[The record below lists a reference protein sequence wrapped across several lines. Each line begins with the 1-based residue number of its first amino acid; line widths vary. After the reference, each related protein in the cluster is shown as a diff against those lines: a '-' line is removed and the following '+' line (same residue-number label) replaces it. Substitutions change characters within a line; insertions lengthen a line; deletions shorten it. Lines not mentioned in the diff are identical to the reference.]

1 MRYLIFFFS
10 PLILLSCGSSKKN
23 DSPKDDFDKLEH
35 IFSSGNWKVTGNGT
49 DTSYWYFSRL
59 GDLAFTVYDF
69 KIREGD
75 SSLSEVS
82 QMNYSGDAIKWI
94 RSGDTLKLVSADTV
108 SAIWNDL
115 NDDKAAYT
123 FKKLSHSNIS
133 VELPEGKK
141 LLLTKTLSLAIFLAR
156 SRYDHLH
163 NTHTVDSPLVPH
175 RGKSL
180 SN

>member
-1 MRYLIFFFS
+1 MRYLFFYF
-10 PLILLSCGSSKKN
+10 ILLSCSSSKKT

-35 IFSSGNWKVTGNGT
+35 IFSSDNWKVTGNGT

-75 SSLSEVS
+75 SSINEVNHI
-82 QMNYSGDAIKWI
+82 NYAGGAIKWI
-94 RSGDTLKLVSADTV
+94 RSSETLRLVSADSA

-115 NDDKAAYT
+115 NDDKVAYT
-123 FKKLSHSNIS
+123 FKKLSDSSIS
-133 VELPEGKK
+133 VELPKGKK

-156 SRYDHLH
+156 SRYDHIH
-163 NTHTVDSPLVPH
+163 NTHTVDSPVVPH
-175 RGKSL
+175 RGK
-180 SN
+180 

>member
-1 MRYLIFFFS
+1 MRYLFFYF
-10 PLILLSCGSSKKN
+10 ILLSCSSSKKT
-23 DSPKDDFDKLEH
+23 DSPKDDFDNLEH
-35 IFSSGNWKVTGNGT
+35 IFSSDNWKVTGNGT

-59 GDLAFTVYDF
+59 GNLAFTVYDF

-75 SSLSEVS
+75 SSINEVNHI
-82 QMNYSGDAIKWI
+82 NYAGGAIKWI
-94 RSGDTLKLVSADTV
+94 RSNETLKLVSADSA

-123 FKKLSHSNIS
+123 FKRLSDNNIS
-133 VELPEGKK
+133 VELPQGKK

-156 SRYDHLH
+156 SRYDHIH
-163 NTHTVDSPLVPH
+163 NTHTFDSPLVQH
-175 RGKSL
+175 KGKTL

>member
-1 MRYLIFFFS
+1 
-10 PLILLSCGSSKKN
+10 
-23 DSPKDDFDKLEH
+23 
-35 IFSSGNWKVTGNGT
+35 
-49 DTSYWYFSRL
+49 
-59 GDLAFTVYDF
+59 VYDF

>member
-1 MRYLIFFFS
+1 MRYLFFFFLS
-10 PLILLSCGSSKKN
+10 LILLSCSSSKKN
-23 DSPKDDFDKLEH
+23 DSPKDDFDKLEN
-35 IFSSGNWKVTGNGT
+35 IFSSDNWKVTGNGT

-59 GDLAFTVYDF
+59 GELAFTVYHF

-75 SSLSEVS
+75 SSINEVS
-82 QMNYSGDAIKWI
+82 HINYAGDAIKWI
-94 RSGDTLKLVSADTV
+94 RSSETLKLVSADSV

-115 NDDKAAYT
+115 NDDKTAYT
-123 FKKLSHSNIS
+123 FKKLSNSNIS
-133 VELPEGKK
+133 VELPQGKK

-156 SRYDHLH
+156 NRYDHLH